1 MKSEQIENLPIEWKR
16 GNGLRK
22 SDLDKAGKNKC
33 ILYGELYTKHKNV
46 LVDSQNISKTNK
58 QGKVYSKKG
67 DVLVP
72 ATSTAAKKD
81 MLLAREVDE
90 DGILLGGDIN
100 IIRPK
105 QGLFAKKYLPYY
117 FMTRM
122 AYQQLDKYITGA
134 TGIIHISNKGLKKLK
149 VPLSPLQEQQNIVI
163 ILDKAF
169 AAIDT
174 AKANAEQN
182 LQNAKELF
190 ESYLQNT
197 FENKGNHWEE
207 KKIEDLSNEKK
218 AIVSGP
224 FGSNLKVADYRE
236 EGVPMIRLQNVGKG
250 YFIDKSIKYVNSS
263 KAEELKSH
271 SFKTG
276 DIVLAKLGIPI
287 GKTCIIPE
295 YFGSG
300 IIVADIVRIRP
311 DKKTVN
317 YKFVEFFLNTNLSV
331 SQLNKNISGA
341 TRPRVNLSDVR
352 NIIIPIPEIK
362 EQEKIVQKLNEL
374 TAQTKKLEAIY
385 TQKIADLEEMKKAIL
400 EKAFSGQL
408 GNIN

>member
-1 MKSEQIENLPIEWKR
+1 MRWLLVQLLNIYLKMKF
-16 GNGLRK
+16 
-22 SDLDKAGKNKC
+22 
-33 ILYGELYTKHKNV
+33 
-46 LVDSQNISKTNK
+46 QNIEIPLPALPQQK
-58 QGKVYSKKG
+58 Q
-67 DVLVP
+67 
-72 ATSTAAKKD
+72 
-81 MLLAREVDE
+81 
-90 DGILLGGDIN
+90 
-100 IIRPK
+100 
-105 QGLFAKKYLPYY
+105 
-117 FMTRM
+117 
-122 AYQQLDKYITGA
+122 
-134 TGIIHISNKGLKKLK
+134 
-149 VPLSPLQEQQNIVI
+149 IVS

-169 AAIDT
+169 AAIET
-174 AKANAEQN
+174 AKANAGQN

-190 ESYLQNT
+190 ESYLQNV
-197 FENKGNHWEE
+197 FENKGDDWEE

-250 YFIDKSIKYVNSS
+250 YFIDKSIKYVDPS

-317 YKFVEFFLNTNLSV
+317 YKFVEYFLNTDLSV

-362 EQEKIVQKLNEL
+362 EQEKIVQKLNDL
-374 TAQTKKLEAIY
+374 TTQTKKLEAIY
-385 TQKIADLEEMKKAIL
+385 TQKIADLEEMKKSVL
-400 EKAFSGQL
+400 QKAFSGNL
-408 GNIN
+408 NPLN